1 MAKGKVGPRPEMKV
15 ESEMGVTV
23 IEEPFLDDP
32 TAEEIVG
39 KENIVDVGTVD
50 DTGEALAQG
59 GYVCWH
65 CKFATVDLSKLEEHA
80 AETGHGRAPVAEVQP
95 ELFSTPGIIHKMID
109 VPMEEEFLNQKKTAL
124 AELYQNTLDVKS
136 QKKAADAGFN
146 AKLTAC
152 DERMQEISRILA
164 NPFTSVR
171 VDCEWR
177 ILEGENAR
185 GLYRLDTNEQIE
197 TSPLTQ
203 EDRVAELNKASEDN
217 APAMQIC
224 KVCGEDATVQL
235 DGDNQFT
242 CDKHHLEGDVI
253 RRLK

>member
-1 MAKGKVGPRPEMKV
+1 MAKGKRGPYVDVVEPEQ
-15 ESEMGVTV
+15 E
-23 IEEPFLDDP
+23 P

-39 KENIVDVGTVD
+39 EDNVVDVSPEEQPQEGSYLCSMPT
-50 DTGEALAQG
+50 
-59 GYVCWH
+59 
-65 CKFATVDLSKLEEHA
+65 CKFKASQLTEMEAHV

-124 AELYQNTLDVKS
+124 AELYQNTLDVKF

-146 AKLTAC
+146 AQLTAF

-177 ILEGENAR
+177 VIEGENAR
-185 GLYRLDTNEQIE
+185 GLFRIDTGEQIE
-197 TSPLTQ
+197 KSPLTQ
-203 EDRVAELNKASEDN
+203 EDRVAELEKATEDN
-217 APAMQIC
+217 TPPAC
-224 KVCGEDATVQL
+224 KVCGEDATVQI

-242 CDKHHLEGDVI
+242 CDKHHLEGDVV